1 MQSFISYALAL
12 IALSGC
18 LIAAN
23 REATPRTSYSNSFG
37 KGLWVGDVLCAGLVL
52 GIFSLIL
59 LLTDRF
65 LTTIAIGLV
74 LILLL
79 WAGNR
84 LKVAILSEVL
94 VFSDIFLAGHALR
107 YPRLYF
113 GYAPKWVWPLLIVGC
128 AGLGWCLTLEKPIDV
143 LTLGERMSGVLA
155 ILLICGLIALLLR
168 RPSVGIIRFLGR
180 HPLSFDAQVDAGRYT
195 PLGAALLHVLHHG
208 QCRYRLR
215 LRFRKHSDGSTESNS
230 GNPTE
235 HRLLIQ
241 AESFV
246 PLHRLLDRP
255 SQTPMIDRLMS
266 VGKSGRLSLDWRGAY
281 TMRSEFAVLT
291 GLAPRELETYGFDP
305 YRLAAMIPM
314 DSLAWKM
321 KAKGYRTV
329 VCHPNDARFF
339 DRDKVMKNLGFD
351 EFIDLTD
358 LKEGWPQMVAKDALC
373 GHYVSD
379 SALLQWAVDYL
390 RESDVPTFLFI
401 ITIEAHGPW
410 DPSKFDGAASLTEV
424 ERYEVHLAHLDKGVA
439 RIVKAQEEGEPL
451 SVLMY
456 GDHLPGLEIL
466 RKKTREIP
474 SDTAWLM
481 WNLTALDGWK
491 STRNLDVAEKTGLKP
506 EQLGGLWMDKE

>member
-1 MQSFISYALAL
+1 MQSSISYALVL

-18 LIAAN
+18 LIVAN
-23 REATPRTSYSNSFG
+23 REATPRTSSLNSFG
-37 KGLWVGDVLCAGLVL
+37 KGLWIGDVLCAGLVL
-52 GIFSLIL
+52 SIFPLIL

-65 LTTIAIGLV
+65 LTTIAIGLA

-113 GYAPKWVWPLLIVGC
+113 GYAPKWVWPLLIIGC

-143 LTLGERMSGVLA
+143 YTLGERMSGVLA
-155 ILLICGLIALLLR
+155 ILLIYGLIALLLR

-180 HPLSFDAQVDAGRYT
+180 HPVSFDAQVDAGRYT

-246 PLHRLLDRP
+246 PLHRLLERQ

-305 YRLAAMIPM
+305 YRLATMIPM

-358 LKEGWPQMVAKDALC
+358 LKNRWPEMGAKDALC

-390 RESDVPTFLFI
+390 HESEVPTFLFI
-401 ITIEAHGPW
+401 ITMEAHGPW
-410 DPSKFDGAASLTEV
+410 DASKFDGAASMTEV
-424 ERYEVHLAHLDKGVA
+424 ERYEVHLGLLDEGVA
-439 RIVKAQEEGEPL
+439 KIVKAQEEGELL
-451 SVLMY
+451 SVLIY
-456 GDHLPGLEIL
+456 GDHLPGLEVL
-466 RKKTREIP
+466 RKSTHEIP
-474 SDTAWLM
+474 SDTAWVM
-481 WNLTALDGWK
+481 WDYTVLDELE
-491 STRNLDVAEKTGLKP
+491 STKNQNAAEETGLKP
-506 EQLGGLWMDKE
+506 EMLGGLWFDEK